1 VTGDI
6 DQKRR
11 HAMYLLH
18 AVGRGSVCQSAARL
32 DYCLLNARR
41 GANTSH
47 KHAPSV
53 ASSPL

>member
-1 VTGDI
+1 MTGDI